1 MKKLF
6 FIAGVAL
13 SSSVAAQTEKGSWMV
28 GANFANINF
37 GFQDQDNL
45 TSIGINPNLAYFMSD
60 KLAVG
65 GELNFRLI
73 KEKSDKNAT
82 IFYGL
87 QPLVR
92 YYFSKEEKSGIFGQ
106 ASVGFAG
113 LSHGNA
119 SETGLG
125 FSVGAGWNYFI
136 NKSVALEVGVKYINI
151 DKKVALATLLNGG
164 TGLQNTINLNF
175 GVQFFLGKKAASQV
189 KSGYRKK

>member
-13 SSSVAAQTEKGSWMV
+13 SLSAAAQTEKGSWMV

-60 KLAVG
+60 NLALG
-65 GELNFRLI
+65 GELNFRFV
-73 KEKSDKNAT
+73 KEKTDPDAT
-82 IFYGL
+82 LTYGL

-113 LSHGNA
+113 FSHGNS
-119 SETGLG
+119 SETGLA
-125 FSVGAGWNYFI
+125 FSIGAGWNYFI
-136 NKSVALEVGVKYINI
+136 NKSVALEVGAKYINT
-151 DKKVALATLLNGG
+151 DKKVAFASIPNGG
-164 TGLQNTINLNF
+164 TGLENTINLNF
-175 GVQFFLGKKAASQV
+175 GVQIFLPKKSTSHV
-189 KSGYRKK
+189 KSSYRK